1 MTTNGTLHN
10 IHYRRSG
17 GMHGVRAV
25 PDTSSNTD
33 VLRAR
38 QSDDTANNNG
48 FIIAYYWED
57 NSNEYDWSNWD
68 QVHDDVPVANSIAR
82 FIVSSDSAL
91 ICADLEDSDGAINAG
106 VMGTD
111 NDNQGDVYTD
121 TYLQQALDFCAA
133 GDGLKKL

>member
-1 MTTNGTLHN
+1 
-10 IHYRRSG
+10 
-17 GMHGVRAV
+17 V
-25 PDTSSNTD
+25 D
-33 VLRAR
+33 
-38 QSDDTANNNG
+38 
-48 FIIAYYWED
+48 
-57 NSNEYDWSNWD
+57 
-68 QVHDDVPVANSIAR
+68 DDVPVANSIAS

-111 NDNQGDVYTD
+111 NDIQEDVYTD